1 MHPPRLSDELNN
13 DQRTV
18 LSMVHVTDRVSCD
31 ICGYSQESFPKL
43 LPTLARRHV
52 ELHCRILQGQR
63 RAAGVESAGSD
74 SGLT

>member
-1 MHPPRLSDELNN
+1 MHSQRPSDEPDD

-43 LPTLARRHV
+43 LPVLARRHV
-52 ELHCRILQGQR
+52 ELHCRILQGRR
-63 RAAGVESAGSD
+63 RALSD
-74 SGLT
+74 ECSDLTAL